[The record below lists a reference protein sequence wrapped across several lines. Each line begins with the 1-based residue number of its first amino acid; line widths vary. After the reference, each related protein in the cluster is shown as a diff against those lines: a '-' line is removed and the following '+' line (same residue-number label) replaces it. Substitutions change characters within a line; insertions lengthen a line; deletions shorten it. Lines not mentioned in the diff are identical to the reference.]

1 MNVFWSVTD
10 WAAFLSRS
18 HCYINACAVCVSGN
32 PWAFWTWAD
41 MYNAK
46 WLMVNQPHIVK
57 CIKVRG
63 QSEEWL
69 IKSHSEHMA
78 VLKPKAYI
86 TIHKTPHGFSHT
98 AGFYCF
104 SLFLYLPLLLLHF
117 LLPVSDV
124 RLRSGLEDIPLS
136 LQRYFTVTWYKCLL

>member
-1 MNVFWSVTD
+1 MKRHWLSSISVEKSLLHKCMCSVCQRES
-10 WAAFLSRS
+10 LS
-18 HCYINACAVCVSGN
+18 IL
-32 PWAFWTWAD
+32 D
-41 MYNAK
+41 MSWHVQRK
-46 WLMVNQPHIVK
+46 MTHGESLNQPHIVK

-86 TIHKTPHGFSHT
+86 TVHKTPHGFSHT
-98 AGFYCF
+98 AAFYCF

-124 RLRSGLEDIPLS
+124 RLSSGLEDIPLS